1 MEVARVILNISI
13 LMVILA
19 LITLPV
25 QEPGSGSFIV
35 NIMALVSS
43 LALLA
48 LSIYIIKRKLLSTG

>member
-25 QEPGSGSFIV
+25 QEPGSDSFIV
-35 NIMALVSS
+35 NIMALASS

-48 LSIYIIKRKLLSTG
+48 LSLYIVKKKLLSAG